1 MYEAYTALIG
11 NVVTHPVRRSLP
23 SGEQLVTFRMA
34 STARRLDQG
43 RGEWVD
49 NGTVY
54 VTINCWRR
62 LVEGVDASLRLGDP
76 IIVYGQL
83 RSAEYRTKDG
93 FSRHDLELRAS
104 ALGPDLGRCTATVQ
118 RRGAVR
124 NSPPPVSVTPAA
136 VPDAAVPDA
145 AAPVAQAP
153 DTPTTTLDGDAS
165 RHG

>member
-11 NVVTHPVRRSLP
+11 NVVTNPVRRNLAN
-23 SGEQLVTFRMA
+23 GEQVVTFRMA
-34 STARRLDQG
+34 SNARRLDQG

-49 NGTVY
+49 SGSLY

-76 IIVYGQL
+76 IIAYGQL
-83 RSAEYRTKDG
+83 RSSEYQAKDG
-93 FSRHDLELRAS
+93 SPRHDLELRAS

-118 RRGAVR
+118 RRNR
-124 NSPPPVSVTPAA
+124 NSPQVASVTPAA
-136 VPDAAVPDA
+136 VPYA
-145 AAPVAQAP
+145 AASGAGGAPQAP
-153 DTPTTTLDGDAS
+153 PDPPTTLDEDAP